1 MTTLS
6 GTEFNEKY
14 PNTDFY
20 KVLHKDFIHFGFTYQ
35 HGLNVDHIPFNPTGI
50 CSVGGLYFTE
60 VDKVSYW
67 IDRFKSVYIAKVTI
81 PSNAS
86 VYVEKDKFKAD
97 RFVLDLNN
105 KMLIKDFYMWEND
118 AFCKLAVSEADTY
131 NLVFVRNQSDEI
143 CKLAVKHDYRALEYV
158 INQTDEICKL
168 AVSNHAYAL
177 EFVKDQTD
185 EICKMAL
192 SKNGY
197 GLEFIK
203 VQTDEL
209 CKLALSKNGRGLQDV
224 INQTYELCKLAVSQ
238 NGFALEFVKNQTDEL
253 CTLAVSQ
260 TAHALKYVRNQT
272 DEICKLAVS
281 QNPFALEYVKV
292 KTDELCK
299 LAVSHTNGD
308 TFAFYTPT

>member
-6 GTEFNEKY
+6 GTEFNEQY
-14 PNTDFY
+14 PNTEFY
-20 KVLHKDFIHFGFTYQ
+20 KVLTTDCKHYDFTYQ
-35 HGLNVDHIPFNPTGI
+35 HGLNIDHIPFNPTRE
-50 CSVGGLYFTE
+50 CSLGGLHFTE

-97 RFVLDLNN
+97 QFVLDLDN
-105 KMLIKDFYMWEND
+105 KVLIKDFYMWENEE
-118 AFCKLAVSEADTY
+118 FCKISVSQADTY
-131 NLVFVRNQSDEI
+131 NLVFVRNQPDEI

-158 INQTDEICKL
+158 LLQTDEICKI

-185 EICKMAL
+185 EICKLAV

-203 VQTDEL
+203 VQTDEI
-209 CKLALSKNGRGLQDV
+209 CKIAVSKNGRALQYV

-238 NGFALEFVKNQTDEL
+238 NGHALEFVKVQTVELCKLAVSQNAYALKYVINQTDEL
-253 CTLAVSQ
+253 CTLAVS
-260 TAHALKYVRNQT
+260 K
-272 DEICKLAVS
+272 
-281 QNPFALEYVKV
+281 NPFVLEYVKV
-292 KTDELCK
+292 QTVELCK
-299 LAVSHTNGD
+299 LAVSHNDGD
-308 TFAFYTPT
+308 TFAFYIPT

>member
-6 GTEFNEKY
+6 GTEFNNKY
-14 PNTDFY
+14 PNTEFY

-67 IDRFKSVYIAKVTI
+67 IGKNSVYIAKVVI
-81 PSNAS
+81 PLNAS

-97 RFVLDLNN
+97 QFVLDLDN
-105 KMLIKDFYMWEND
+105 KVLIKDFYMWENE
-118 AFCKLAVSEADTY
+118 AFCKISVSQADTY
-131 NLVFVRNQSDEI
+131 NLVFVRNQPDEI
-143 CKLAVKHDYRALEYV
+143 CKLAVRHDWSALQYV
-158 INQTDEICKL
+158 LLQTDEICKI
-168 AVSNHAYAL
+168 AVSNHGYAL
-177 EFVKDQTD
+177 QFVKDQTD
-185 EICKMAL
+185 EICKMA
-192 SKNGY
+192 
-197 GLEFIK
+197 
-203 VQTDEL
+203 V
-209 CKLALSKNGRGLQDV
+209 SKNGRALQYV

-253 CTLAVSQ
+253 CTLAISQ
-260 TAHALKYVRNQT
+260 TAHALKYVRTQT

-281 QNPFALEYVKV
+281 KNPFALEYVKV
-292 KTDELCK
+292 QTDELCQ
-299 LAVSHTNGD
+299 LAVSHNAGN

>member
-6 GTEFNEKY
+6 GTEFNEQY
-14 PNTDFY
+14 PNTEFY
-20 KVLHKDFIHFGFTYQ
+20 KVLTKDCKHYDFTYQ

-50 CSVGGLYFTE
+50 CLLGGLYFTE

-97 RFVLDLNN
+97 QFILDLDN
-105 KMLIKDFYMWEND
+105 KVLIKDFYMWENEE
-118 AFCKLAVSEADTY
+118 FCKNSVSQADTY
-131 NLVFVRNQSDEI
+131 NLVFVRNQPDEI

-158 INQTDEICKL
+158 INQTDQICKI
-168 AVSNHAYAL
+168 AVSNHGFAL

-185 EICKMAL
+185 DICEIAV
-192 SKNGY
+192 KNGY
-197 GLEFIK
+197 GLEFVK
-203 VQTDEL
+203 VQTDEI
-209 CKLALSKNGRGLQDV
+209 CKIAVSKNGRALQYV

-238 NGFALEFVKNQTDEL
+238 NGHALEFVKVQTGEL
-253 CTLAVSQ
+253 CQLAVSQ
-260 TAHALKYVRNQT
+260 NAYALKYVRNQT
-272 DEICKLAVS
+272 DEMYVLAVS

-292 KTDELCK
+292 QTDESCQLS
-299 LAVSHTNGD
+299 VSHNDGD
-308 TFAFYTPT
+308 TFAFYIPT

>member
-6 GTEFNEKY
+6 GTEFNEQY
-14 PNTDFY
+14 PNTEFY
-20 KVLHKDFIHFGFTYQ
+20 KVLTTDCKHYDFTYQ
-35 HGLNVDHIPFNPTGI
+35 HGLNIDHIPFNPTRE
-50 CSVGGLYFTE
+50 CSLGGLHFTE

-97 RFVLDLNN
+97 QFVLDLDN
-105 KMLIKDFYMWEND
+105 KVLIKDFYMWENEE
-118 AFCKLAVSEADTY
+118 FCKISVSQADTY
-131 NLVFVRNQSDEI
+131 NLVFVRNQPDEI

-158 INQTDEICKL
+158 LLQTDEICKI

-185 EICKMAL
+185 EICKLAV

-203 VQTDEL
+203 VQTDEI
-209 CKLALSKNGRGLQDV
+209 CKIAVSKNGRALQYV

-238 NGFALEFVKNQTDEL
+238 NAYALKYVINQTDEL
-253 CTLAVSQ
+253 CTLAVS
-260 TAHALKYVRNQT
+260 K
-272 DEICKLAVS
+272 
-281 QNPFALEYVKV
+281 NPFVLEYVKV
-292 KTDELCK
+292 QTVELCK
-299 LAVSHTNGD
+299 LAVSHNDGD
-308 TFAFYTPT
+308 TFAFYIPT